1 MKSDRRALSSIIGLA
16 FMIIV
21 LAAALGT
28 TAWVLQQQG
37 RVSTEVSLKTNE
49 YLNRLNEKVEISKV
63 RINNDKLNL
72 TLSNNGGSAAQVKT
86 IYVVNE
92 TSSPKEQFRYDVD
105 YLVDGR
111 STVANVGQSMP
122 FVAKNTTSYSIRVIT
137 EVGNAASATYS
148 PVSAINL
155 PLLLSVVPGTV
166 TTGENVTLLY
176 TITNNSTGNDPL
188 MIYPT
193 ITNSISCPGGLTC
206 TATKV
211 SSGPS
216 KVVIE
221 KGHFALIK
229 ETYRIDGPP
238 NMLVTFNGS
247 FAGAKSGNY
256 VTAKATV
263 IVVTLSQDLISGI
276 ATKPEMF
283 LILPGPFG
291 DSGQNGLWGVVV
303 VNPTNSPMSVS
314 RVMVTAFTASHTGDV
329 VMVTSCP
336 LVAIFPTTSAEWSC
350 PHNNMIQWKDL
361 ASPES
366 LAPGETK
373 SFLVRVRPNNLN
385 IVEDPGITVTST
397 VYTDIGIFTKAGFT
411 TAMGDAANPLG
422 NVYLTDT
429 TNTGTGSGGALNNV
443 NMFGH
448 LSNIPPASTQTFHVA
463 MADLDTVDTTR
474 INSGARLIINVP
486 PGFSNVQVTS
496 SVNFAAPTV
505 TVRADG
511 ITQIIGVRTG
521 HTGDSTSGEAAV
533 IRFTAITPSP
543 PTDTTYIM
551 FAFIDGLTN
560 ASPQISAGALAQI
573 ALEIDVP

>member
-1 MKSDRRALSSIIGLA
+1 MKRDRRALSAIIGLA

-21 LAAALGT
+21 MAGALGT

-37 RVSTEVSLKTNE
+37 RVSTEVTLKTNE
-49 YLNRLNEKVEISKV
+49 YLNRLNEKVEISQV

-72 TLSNNGGSAAQVKT
+72 TLYNDGGSAAQVKT

-92 TSSPKEQFRYDVD
+92 TASPKVQYRYDID

-111 STVANVGQSMP
+111 STVKNVGQALP
-122 FVAKNTTSYSIRVIT
+122 FVAKNTTSYSIRIIT
-137 EVGNAASATYS
+137 DVGNAAAATYS
-148 PVSAINL
+148 PVSATRL
-155 PLLLSVVPGTV
+155 PLLLSVIPGSV

-176 TITNNSTGNDPL
+176 TITNNSTGSDPL
-188 MIYPT
+188 TIYPT
-193 ITNSISCPGGLTC
+193 ISRSISCPGGLVC

-221 KGHFALIK
+221 QGQFVLVK
-229 ETYRIDGPP
+229 ETYKLDGPRD
-238 NMLVTFNGS
+238 MSVTFNAS
-247 FAGAKSGNY
+247 FTGANTGNY

-263 IVVTLSQDLISGI
+263 IIVALSQDVSTTI

-283 LILPGPFG
+283 LLLPGPFG
-291 DSGQNGLWGVVV
+291 DSGQNALWGVVV
-303 VNPTNSPMSVS
+303 VNPTNSTMKVS
-314 RVMVTAFTASHTGDV
+314 RVLITAFTAAHTGDV
-329 VMVTSCP
+329 MMVTNCNR
-336 LVAIFPTTSAEWSC
+336 VAIFPTTLSEWTC

-361 ASPES
+361 SNPEN

-373 SFLVRVRPNNLN
+373 SFLVRVRPDNLN
-385 IVEDPGITVTST
+385 IAEEPGATVSAT
-397 VYTDIGIFTKAGFT
+397 VYTDIGIFTKTGFT
-411 TAMGDAANPLG
+411 TSMGDASNPLG

-429 TNTGTGSGGALNNV
+429 TNAGTGSGGALNNV

-448 LSNIPPASTQTFHVA
+448 LSNIPPGSTQTFHVA
-463 MADLDTVDTTR
+463 MADLDTNDNTR

-486 PGFSNVQVTS
+486 PGFANVQVTS
-496 SVNFAAPTV
+496 SVNFNTPTV
-505 TVRADG
+505 TLRADG
-511 ITQIIGVRTG
+511 ITQIIGVRSG
-521 HTGDSTSGEAAV
+521 HTGDADDGEAAI

-543 PTDTTYIM
+543 TTDTTYIM